1 MQHIEIPRAR
11 AAGRRRMRR
20 TVIAFLLAAAGVL
33 ALVASGV
40 GEDAD
45 RARTSASLPPAQSGA
60 VPISV
65 RITLRHPGRR
75 VPPRFLGLS
84 FEASSLPQIATYGA
98 SGNFVRL
105 LRSLGPGLLR
115 FGGVSADTR
124 IAWTDAATPRPAWTS
139 SVLEAGDLRRLGV
152 LAARS
157 GWRVL
162 LTVGL
167 AHYEPLAAAREVR
180 EAKRALGSSLA
191 GVEIGNEPDAFA
203 RHGLRPLP
211 WNPAVYDA
219 EVRAYRTA
227 IRRLSHGIRF
237 ASPGVSGSHSFLK
250 WGPASVRAQRPALL
264 TGHHYPLGCHQSPP
278 PSIADLLSEQTRHLE
293 AISLVRYLSVS
304 RRSRIPFR
312 MDEANSV
319 SCGGRAG
326 VSDTFASALWAS
338 DYISQAM
345 AAGATGIN
353 LQGNPA
359 NCLGYTPVCG
369 SSPAYLQ
376 AGVLTARP
384 VWYALLLTKGLI
396 GDRPLRTSVSSTQ
409 PANVAV
415 RALRTPNGGL
425 HIVIVDEDPPGSRP
439 VSLSLHVGRRFRAG
453 SVLELSAPS
462 PQASSGVTLGGRAV
476 ARDGSWQALRP
487 LPRAAVRA
495 GVMGLTVAPSSAVLL
510 TVARAHSRRRG

>member
-1 MQHIEIPRAR
+1 
-11 AAGRRRMRR
+11 
-20 TVIAFLLAAAGVL
+20 
-33 ALVASGV
+33 
-40 GEDAD
+40 
-45 RARTSASLPPAQSGA
+45 
-60 VPISV
+60 
-65 RITLRHPGRR
+65 
-75 VPPRFLGLS
+75 
-84 FEASSLPQIATYGA
+84 
-98 SGNFVRL
+98 
-105 LRSLGPGLLR
+105 
-115 FGGVSADTR
+115 
-124 IAWTDAATPRPAWTS
+124 
-139 SVLEAGDLRRLGV
+139 
-152 LAARS
+152 
-157 GWRVL
+157 
-162 LTVGL
+162 
-167 AHYEPLAAAREVR
+167 
-180 EAKRALGSSLA
+180 
-191 GVEIGNEPDAFA
+191 
-203 RHGLRPLP
+203 
-211 WNPAVYDA
+211 
-219 EVRAYRTA
+219 
-227 IRRLSHGIRF
+227 
-237 ASPGVSGSHSFLK
+237 
-250 WGPASVRAQRPALL
+250 VRAQRPALL

-369 SSPAYLQ
+369 SSAAYLQ

-439 VSLSLHVGRRFRAG
+439 VALSLHVGKRFRAG

-462 PQASSGVTLGGRAV
+462 PQASAGVTLGGRAV
-476 ARDGSWQALRP
+476 ARDGSWQAVRP